1 MPVQRF
7 LAENAARD
15 HAEFSY
21 LQRRRTATA
30 SAVGLVW
37 RIVRRGIAFDRVE
50 AASAERICR
59 GRARHVGA
67 GGIRRLAELLYRI
80 LHRHQSEDRGE
91 GTDSALSRFWF
102 AHTLCDD
109 DSQRE

>member
-37 RIVRRGIAFDRVE
+37 WIVWWGIAFDHVE
-50 AASAERICR
+50 TASAQRICR
-59 GRARHVGA
+59 GWACHAGA

-102 AHTLCDD
+102 AQKLRDD
-109 DSQRE
+109 DS